1 MCIAILTDPPFI
13 PTHRYL
19 MNHAD
24 EYYVKGVYFGVVCCC
39 FFLFITGVIIHHQH
53 AFFSV
58 MTVI

>member
-13 PTHRYL
+13 PTHRNL

-24 EYYVKGVYFGVVCCC
+24 EYYVKGVYHGVVCCC

-53 AFFSV
+53 AFFSA